1 MKIRPKIPIL
11 QGGNNI
17 WYNGIQDYDPSRY
30 VHAYDTSKLVNP
42 LNFGNAWTSRTN
54 GYGRGRYVPNPNFNP
69 DYIKDRVENNKYYQ
83 DFTKALFN
91 SDGTLSDVGKSYARL
106 SDNLLPENSLARVY
120 NGDQMRNNW
129 TTTNNDTLGRPGR
142 SFNDVKNYLSYE
154 RNDNLPGGRHN
165 VFLNKGKRYFYVDNE
180 GKYHWVSPEDAAKYQ
195 VSEKP
200 TEYGWGDDDG
210 VYWEDYEILG
220 PKKNSDLQLKPPPNV
235 SPSIYQS
242 GDHIPADGGKK
253 YGFDWNK
260 LKEAGQKIFGN
271 PDLYALGRLAGN
283 LANNERVYDE
293 QIKGIKPV
301 LRQSYHTHR
310 QVVGDEATK
319 QAYYRRAAQ
328 GQTRAAQPF
337 TSDADRQIA
346 YMNEAKRIGDELR
359 AQGDLADN
367 QEIRRTS
374 DESNQH
380 QWANVQ
386 RDTEVANANI
396 ASINQANALK
406 HNLIAQKHS
415 AQWSSIDNFLQGVE
429 YRKRQQQ
436 AEQQALNDQIYAL
449 TRATEVE
456 TDFKLLD
463 LQSKLEAAEKRPEN
477 QTEDAF
483 GQKRVNY
490 NSEEIKGLLQQI
502 KNRQR
507 ELQIETYQGRYN
519 ARNNNLLSLFGK
531 QGTKI
536 TYKKKDDLLYKS
548 AKDVVEHF
556 RKMTKLSSD
565 AQNRKQ
571 PKIEKLTPHPKKNT
585 KKYQQGG
592 VAPFTIYK
600 PVALGGETSTQ
611 TDTTT
616 ATSSKSAK
624 DTESKET
631 LDLVKSLFKEVLGKG
646 LPVDVNAVYSS
657 MSDLFARQ
665 KAFGNE
671 LSTNDIA
678 LLYLQSMQQLNNVIH
693 SKAEYDKAKAY
704 ATQNDALNEF
714 AVNALGHFLVQDQ
727 ETGKIS
733 TEKSWKDVLASG
745 KNPITNQQL
754 LFLREY
760 SPELVSRKGDY
771 MITNVI
777 NNGMGINKIGDQ
789 IKALAGNIG
798 SYEGKIEG
806 LTQVESNR
814 VKSGLQLLSNAPDGY
829 YKHTVEDK
837 NQQSQM
843 KAAISYIT
851 NMLSPSQ
858 RAILDAHGGA
868 DKLIPL
874 FLASQEEVTHNVS
887 FSPLTGKA
895 SDKDK
900 NDNGDGN
907 MLPSVAFFNGLGEKD
922 TFIIQDKTNDGL
934 KINVVSTPITSK
946 GYNTGSIT
954 FDKLESSDFGGQ
966 LLMNQATMGDSLIS
980 STGRSNII
988 IDSRIYQAELP
999 IDQEAKRNG
1008 IIKPDLRFL
1017 KNIEKADA
1025 KLKEMGIDKSDPKN
1039 INIINKVYREN
1050 NLPILYTISNN
1061 KPTITSEYARF
1072 AIVNGIGTEDAFGE
1086 NPQFNDAIQ
1095 EISNEK
1101 ERQQFETMMQQQGNT
1116 KYKLDNGYGIGPI
1129 SWGETKLYKGTVY
1142 IPMVTSNIS
1151 ALAGTGFK
1159 AKGEEYNQI
1168 EATQQAADAARNKGF
1183 VPAGDASNFK

>member
-42 LNFGNAWTSRTN
+42 LNFGDAWTSRTN
-54 GYGRGRYVPNPNFNP
+54 GYGRGRYVPNPNFTS

-91 SDGTLSDVGKSYARL
+91 SDGTLSDVGKAYARL

-142 SFNDVKNYLSYE
+142 SFNDVKDYLWYE

-200 TEYGWGDDDG
+200 VEYGWGDKDG

-220 PKKNSDLQLKPPPNV
+220 PKKDSDLQLKPPPHV
-235 SPSIYQS
+235 SPSIYQNE
-242 GDHIPADGGKK
+242 GHVPADGGKK

-301 LRQSYHTHR
+301 LRQSYNTHR

-328 GQTRAAQPF
+328 GQTKAAQPF
-337 TSDADRQIA
+337 TSDADRQVA

-380 QWANVQ
+380 QWANIQ

-396 ASINQANALK
+396 ASINQANALR

-456 TDFKLLD
+456 NDSTLLD
-463 LQSKLEAAEKRPEN
+463 LQSQLEAAEKKPEN

-519 ARNNNLLSLFGK
+519 IRNNNLLSLFGK

-556 RKMTKLSSD
+556 RKMSKLSSD

-571 PKIEKLTPHPKKNT
+571 PKIEKLTSHPKGST

-616 ATSSKSAK
+616 TSSKSSK
-624 DTESKET
+624 DTEGKET
-631 LDLVKSLFKEVLGKG
+631 LDLVKSLFKEILGKG

-678 LLYLQSMQQLNNVIH
+678 LLYLQSMQQLNNVMH

-777 NNGMGINKIGDQ
+777 NNGMGINKIGAQ

-837 NQQSQM
+837 NQQTQM

-874 FLASQEEVTHNVS
+874 FLASQEEITHNVS

-895 SDKDK
+895 STTNKDKDSLDK
-900 NDNGDGN
+900 IKSNPLLAMQREIGGNPINYSLITRDSNTRMSVNGTSYPSLPKVDQDMSISKMLSTSGIDG
-907 MLPSVAFFNGLGEKD
+907 
-922 TFIIQDKTNDGL
+922 I
-934 KINVVSTPITSK
+934 ITSRR
-946 GYNTGSIT
+946 GIT
-954 FDKLESSDFGGQ
+954 F
-966 LLMNQATMGDSLIS
+966 GD
-980 STGRSNII
+980 
-988 IDSRIYQAELP
+988 Q
-999 IDQEAKRNG
+999 Q
-1008 IIKPDLRFL
+1008 IKPEDL
-1017 KNIEKADA
+1017 NHI
-1025 KLKEMGIDKSDPKN
+1025 MYSIDGGGT
-1039 INIINKVYREN
+1039 IVT
-1050 NLPILYTISNN
+1050 LPC
-1061 KPTITSEYARF
+1061 K
-1072 AIVNGIGTEDAFGE
+1072 IVNGVKQVNLDIRESYEKAEKRALQVSSNRQSPEFIKALGE
-1086 NPQFNDAIQ
+1086 ELKKEHLDSLLDSNGLPNKNMFAQFLLVEGYTTDKIDFEKDSQYVEKVKNPDSSLENR
-1095 EISNEK
+1095 ISLALSTDK
-1101 ERQQFETMMQQQGNT
+1101 
-1116 KYKLDNGYGIGPI
+1116 KKLDYSIDVDDHWGWFEGTWDDIYRGTIFIPLSNNPNAAIN
-1129 SWGETKLYKGTVY
+1129 SWGGSVNIEQSTELEELYQNANKSTKFNNNNSL
-1142 IPMVTSNIS
+1142 
-1151 ALAGTGFK
+1151 
-1159 AKGEEYNQI
+1159 
-1168 EATQQAADAARNKGF
+1168 
-1183 VPAGDASNFK
+1183 

>member
-69 DYIKDRVENNKYYQ
+69 DYIKDRVENDKYYQ

-142 SFNDVKNYLSYE
+142 SFNDVKNYLQYE

-195 VSEKP
+195 VSKKP

-220 PKKNSDLQLKPPPNV
+220 PKKNSDLQLKPPPYV

-301 LRQSYHTHR
+301 LRQSYNTHR

-328 GQTRAAQPF
+328 GQTKAAQPF
-337 TSDADRQIA
+337 TSDADRQVA

-380 QWANVQ
+380 QWANIQ

-396 ASINQANALK
+396 ASINQANALR

-456 TDFKLLD
+456 NDSTLLN
-463 LQSKLEAAEKRPEN
+463 LQSQLEAAEKRPEN

-616 ATSSKSAK
+616 ATSSKSSK
-624 DTESKET
+624 DTEGKET

-777 NNGMGINKIGDQ
+777 NNGMGINKIGAQ

-895 SDKDK
+895 STTNKDEDSLDKIKSNPLLAMQREIGGNPINYSLITRDS
-900 NDNGDGN
+900 NTRMSVNGTSYPSLPKVDQDMSVSKMLSTSGIDG
-907 MLPSVAFFNGLGEKD
+907 
-922 TFIIQDKTNDGL
+922 IITNRRG
-934 KINVVSTPITSK
+934 
-946 GYNTGSIT
+946 IT
-954 FDKLESSDFGGQ
+954 F
-966 LLMNQATMGDSLIS
+966 GD
-980 STGRSNII
+980 
-988 IDSRIYQAELP
+988 Q
-999 IDQEAKRNG
+999 Q
-1008 IIKPDLRFL
+1008 IKPEDL
-1017 KNIEKADA
+1017 NHI
-1025 KLKEMGIDKSDPKN
+1025 MYSIDGGGT
-1039 INIINKVYREN
+1039 IVT
-1050 NLPILYTISNN
+1050 LPC
-1061 KPTITSEYARF
+1061 K
-1072 AIVNGIGTEDAFGE
+1072 IVNGIKQVNLDIRESYEKAEQRALQVSSNRKSPEFIKALGE
-1086 NPQFNDAIQ
+1086 ELRKEHLDSLLDSNGLPNKNMFAQFLLVEGYTTDKIDFKKDSQYVEKIKNPDSSLENRMSLALSTD
-1095 EISNEK
+1095 K
-1101 ERQQFETMMQQQGNT
+1101 
-1116 KYKLDNGYGIGPI
+1116 KKLDYSIDIDDHWGWFEGTWDDIYRGTIFIPLSNNPNAAIN
-1129 SWGETKLYKGTVY
+1129 SWGGSVNIEQSTELEELYQNANKSTKFNNNNSL
-1142 IPMVTSNIS
+1142 
-1151 ALAGTGFK
+1151 
-1159 AKGEEYNQI
+1159 
-1168 EATQQAADAARNKGF
+1168 
-1183 VPAGDASNFK
+1183 

>member
-42 LNFGNAWTSRTN
+42 LNFGDAWTSRTN
-54 GYGRGRYVPNPNFNP
+54 GYGRGRYVPNPNFTS

-91 SDGTLSDVGKSYARL
+91 SDGTLSDVGKAYARL

-142 SFNDVKNYLSYE
+142 SFNDVKDYLWYE

-200 TEYGWGDDDG
+200 VEYGWGDKDG

-220 PKKNSDLQLKPPPNV
+220 PKKDSDLQLKPPPHV
-235 SPSIYQS
+235 SPSIYQNE
-242 GDHIPADGGKK
+242 GHIPADGGKK

-301 LRQSYHTHR
+301 LRQSYNTHR

-328 GQTRAAQPF
+328 GQTKAAQPF
-337 TSDADRQIA
+337 TSDADRQVA

-380 QWANVQ
+380 QWANIQ

-396 ASINQANALK
+396 ASINQANALR

-456 TDFKLLD
+456 NDSTLLD
-463 LQSKLEAAEKRPEN
+463 LQSQLEAAEKKPEN

-519 ARNNNLLSLFGK
+519 IRNNNLLSLFGK

-556 RKMTKLSSD
+556 RKMSKLSSD

-571 PKIEKLTPHPKKNT
+571 PKIEKLTSHPKGST

-616 ATSSKSAK
+616 TSSKSSK
-624 DTESKET
+624 DTEGKET
-631 LDLVKSLFKEVLGKG
+631 LDLVKSLFKEILGKG

-678 LLYLQSMQQLNNVIH
+678 LLYLQSMQQLNNVMH

-777 NNGMGINKIGDQ
+777 NNGMGINKIGAQ

-837 NQQSQM
+837 NQQTQM

-874 FLASQEEVTHNVS
+874 FLASQEEITHNVS

-895 SDKDK
+895 STTNKDKDSLDK
-900 NDNGDGN
+900 IKSNPLLAMQREIGGNPINYSLITRDSNTRMSVNGTSYPSLPKVDQDMSISKMLSTSGIDG
-907 MLPSVAFFNGLGEKD
+907 
-922 TFIIQDKTNDGL
+922 I
-934 KINVVSTPITSK
+934 ITSRR
-946 GYNTGSIT
+946 GIT
-954 FDKLESSDFGGQ
+954 F
-966 LLMNQATMGDSLIS
+966 GD
-980 STGRSNII
+980 
-988 IDSRIYQAELP
+988 Q
-999 IDQEAKRNG
+999 Q
-1008 IIKPDLRFL
+1008 IKPEDL
-1017 KNIEKADA
+1017 NHI
-1025 KLKEMGIDKSDPKN
+1025 MYSIDGGGT
-1039 INIINKVYREN
+1039 IVT
-1050 NLPILYTISNN
+1050 LPC
-1061 KPTITSEYARF
+1061 K
-1072 AIVNGIGTEDAFGE
+1072 IVNGVKQVNLDIRESYEKAEKRALQVSSNRQSPEFIKALGE
-1086 NPQFNDAIQ
+1086 ELKKEHLDSLLDSNGLPNKNMFAQFLLVEGYTTDKIDFEKDSQYVEKVKNPDSSLENR
-1095 EISNEK
+1095 ISLALSTDK
-1101 ERQQFETMMQQQGNT
+1101 
-1116 KYKLDNGYGIGPI
+1116 KKLDYSIDVDDHWGWFEGTWDDIYRGTIFIPLSNNPNAAIN
-1129 SWGETKLYKGTVY
+1129 SWGGSVNIEQSTELEELYQNANKSTKFNNNNSL
-1142 IPMVTSNIS
+1142 
-1151 ALAGTGFK
+1151 
-1159 AKGEEYNQI
+1159 
-1168 EATQQAADAARNKGF
+1168 
-1183 VPAGDASNFK
+1183 